1 MRIDAAPTQRRATW
15 PRRILLTRIGDGR
28 DRNWVSWYRPTPI
41 FESTPRPPR
50 LASVR
55 LALKTEDCSANAFF
69 PDEFRL
75 AAACDPFRDLET
87 GSESRPCDFMIPF
100 APRTARGM
108 APHRLRHPA
117 YRNPEPAPGLTP
129 PFSLA
134 SHPGFSPPLVPGEFL
149 LKLRRPQIKHFS
161 TPCAGG
167 SARRQMVS
175 EVSAQPAGCRSVP
188 SSREWI
194 AAAAS
199 NAAARNR
206 STAPTPSRI
215 RVTVNCF
222 RGRRLVV
229 DRSLPSRNWRHST
242 R

>member
-1 MRIDAAPTQRRATW
+1 MIGIGSHGIDRRPFLKAHPCHTGWRRYDWRSKLRIAQLTHFFPTNFGGRRLATHFGISRRARQAAPAISRSHSRHGPLAGWLRIASGIRRTGI
-15 PRRILLTRIGDGR
+15 PNLL
-28 DRNWVSWYRPTPI
+28 P
-41 FESTPRPPR
+41 
-50 LASVR
+50 AS
-55 LALKTEDCSANAFF
+55 
-69 PDEFRL
+69 P
-75 AAACDPFRDLET
+75 
-87 GSESRPCDFMIPF
+87 
-100 APRTARGM
+100 
-108 APHRLRHPA
+108 
-117 YRNPEPAPGLTP
+117 P

-188 SSREWI
+188 SSRDWM

-199 NAAARNR
+199 HAAARNR

-215 RVTVNCF
+215 RLTVNCF

-229 DRSLPSRNWRHST
+229 GGSLPSRNWRHST

>member
-1 MRIDAAPTQRRATW
+1 MIGIGSHGIDRRPFLKAHPGHTGWRRYDWRSKLRIAQLTHFFPTNFGGRRLATHFGISRRARQAAPAISRSHSRHGPLAGWLRIASGIRRTGI
-15 PRRILLTRIGDGR
+15 PNLL
-28 DRNWVSWYRPTPI
+28 P
-41 FESTPRPPR
+41 
-50 LASVR
+50 AS
-55 LALKTEDCSANAFF
+55 
-69 PDEFRL
+69 P
-75 AAACDPFRDLET
+75 
-87 GSESRPCDFMIPF
+87 
-100 APRTARGM
+100 
-108 APHRLRHPA
+108 
-117 YRNPEPAPGLTP
+117 P

-134 SHPGFSPPLVPGEFL
+134 SRPGFSPPACPGRIPPETEAASDKAFFSAI
-149 LKLRRPQIKHFS
+149 RP
-161 TPCAGG
+161 GG

-229 DRSLPSRNWRHST
+229 GGSLPSRNWRHST